1 MVSTLKV
8 QIASV
13 NDLTF
18 LYVQSKKSL
27 DPVKSCFV
35 VLSMQHWLMSEG
47 FPAQFY
53 NWSFNRKKGRGGVE
67 KNSYKLVSSQD
78 GSFMFF
84 RTFLTSF
91 SKSLR
96 ALCSSSSDFFIFLL
110 SCLIESEILVF
121 GRFIFLFCN
130 RSFLT
135 THTLSITNSEGSSQ

>member
-1 MVSTLKV
+1 MAWL
-8 QIASV
+8 
-13 NDLTF
+13 F

-35 VLSMQHWLMSEG
+35 VLLMQHWLMSEG

-53 NWSFNRKKGRGGVE
+53 NWSFNRKKKKE
-67 KNSYKLVSSQD
+67 KNGYKLVSSQD

-84 RTFLTSF
+84 STFLTSF

-96 ALCSSSSDFFIFLL
+96 ALCSSSNDFFIFLL
-110 SCLIESEILVF
+110 SCLTETKLLVWSF
-121 GRFIFLFCN
+121 WSRCFKK

-135 THTLSITNSEGSSQ
+135 RQILSITNYEGYSQ